1 MLPRFAALRRRLDA
15 FSGAERLMAMDER
28 AWARH
33 ANPWSVWTRVPILPA
48 ATVLIYA
55 REALGLLVVP
65 PLLLLAAWVWL
76 NPRVFPV
83 PKRMDSWAA
92 RGVIGE
98 RLFLDRRAAARRG
111 AGLPGGH
118 LRAARLLTF
127 VSALGLLPLAYG
139 LIVFDP
145 FATLLGLTLAVG
157 AKLWFVDRC
166 VWLADAVAR
175 RQGPG
180 RVTPP
185 GL

>member
-1 MLPRFAALRRRLDA
+1 MTPLAALRRRLDA
-15 FSGAERLMAMDER
+15 FSSAQAIMAMDER
-28 AWARH
+28 TWTRH
-33 ANPWSVWTRVPILPA
+33 ANPWSVWTRVPILPVA
-48 ATVLIYA
+48 AALIYA
-55 REALGLLVVP
+55 RGSLGLLVVP
-65 PLLLLAAWVWL
+65 PLLLLGAWVWL
-76 NPRVFPV
+76 NPRVFPA
-83 PKRMDSWAA
+83 PERMDSWAA

-98 RLFLDRRAAARRG
+98 RLFLDRRAGARRG
-111 AGLPGGH
+111 AGLPRGH
-118 LRAARLLTF
+118 LRAARLLALM
-127 VSALGLLPLAYG
+127 SALGLLPLAYG

-166 VWLADAVAR
+166 VWLADEVAR